1 MLKDVKHHERNCEA
15 KSKRGPYE
23 KRKSCEL
30 GEKKANLQRRTGL
43 LQEELRSKLAEIN
56 VDAVDFLKDFTYSTL
71 RLMGKVDKAK
81 AIVDMFD
88 SLDNM
93 KSSSTVS
100 DIEAIG
106 VVFNGGLSA
115 KKYTNI
121 ASILNKRKRKNLL
134 LPPFKKLANIREEL
148 LLPKPCFI
156 TNMNTLE
163 REKVVF
169 SKPSDVLDDLG
180 DQASNQK
187 KPNVVGYKISLV
199 NAVVKVLQEEINE
212 IKEAVDETGSN
223 NQQLYLSIRWGIDG
237 TNVESTVHTKKAKR
251 HSTTKA
257 VRGIGGVIDISV
269 KNSENIYTPIYRQ
282 KNPSSHLASRVL
294 CEVLGDELCPM
305 TLSIL
310 VNSFALDA
318 ERLAN
323 SSIEIGDLTFLT
335 RRVYVMCDA
344 KMTREIAGNASG
356 GSSWVSW
363 KCETQRKDIKEV
375 KECPPTR
382 TNIQNT
388 RLFELL
394 RVR

>member
-156 TNMNTLE
+156 TNMNT
-163 REKVVF
+163 
-169 SKPSDVLDDLG
+169 
-180 DQASNQK
+180 